1 MREGKPD
8 LALPS
13 TGPAPVR
20 RPARLRHTA
29 TMNLPNLLATSRG
42 RLTAFFLLYVTEG
55 IPLGFAATAVAAQ
68 LRRMGVGPAEIGAF
82 VGSFYLPWAFK
93 WAFGPLIDV
102 IRSRRW
108 GHRRAWIIFTQV
120 MMALTLL
127 ALIPISLPQ
136 GLGMFTAI
144 LLVHNSFGAMQD
156 VAIDALACNS
166 LREDERGL
174 ANGLMFAGASIGTA
188 VGGSGVLYLMA
199 YTGFQGSFVA
209 VALSILLITALVAL
223 PMKESVIGM
232 LQGGAPGGSG
242 ASNTAPSTNS
252 SATSSVSPLAPA
264 DAAAA
269 APAAAAGTPTWRN
282 ALGEMRSFAVESF
295 RSFIGSKRAFRGVFV
310 ALLPAGAMSLGLA
323 LQTNL
328 SVEFG
333 MTDEAIADLSL
344 VTNVLGAAFMV
355 AGGWLADRWGRL
367 RMLALYLATMSLPVF
382 YLAWQLQ
389 QAGYVAPRALG
400 GAPMPAMITLLWVT
414 SVAYAVGQGL
424 MYGTRSA
431 VFMDITNP
439 RVAATQ
445 FTAYMAMMNLA
456 IAYSSTW
463 LGIAVEAWGYPATL
477 WADGVIGLICIAL
490 LTGLK
495 KLPAGAAE
503 GTAGSADPAAAS
515 RARRCALVLCLL
527 CLLWLPA
534 WHWRSAFGAAQPIVT
549 GTFFTLVFV
558 LAALFLLAGR
568 EVIGAQAPAWWRNL
582 APWCALG
589 LLAIYARRFL
599 EPTIGSGGL
608 WAAANVLVYVGPLIA
623 GVMLAWLSRQSWNA
637 LRIDK

>member
-1 MREGKPD
+1 M
-8 LALPS
+8 
-13 TGPAPVR
+13 
-20 RPARLRHTA
+20 RHTA
-29 TMNLPNLLATSRG
+29 AMKLPNLLATSRG
-42 RLTAFFLLYVTEG
+42 RLAAFFLLYVTEG

-82 VGSFYLPWAFK
+82 VGAFYLPWAFK
-93 WAFGPLIDV
+93 WAFGPFIDV
-102 IRSRRW
+102 IRSRRF

-156 VAIDALACNS
+156 VAIDALACNA
-166 LREDERGL
+166 LREQERGL

-188 VGGSGVLYLMA
+188 IGGSGVLYLMA

-209 VALSILLITALVAL
+209 VAVAILLITLLVAL
-223 PMKESVIGM
+223 PMKESVIGA
-232 LQGGAPGGSG
+232 LQNGRSEA
-242 ASNTAPSTNS
+242 AVALAPSPEAASTQ
-252 SATSSVSPLAPA
+252 TRHDVSDAA
-264 DAAAA
+264 GAAAA
-269 APAAAAGTPTWRN
+269 SGTPTWRN
-282 ALGEMRSFAVESF
+282 ALLEMRSFAVESF
-295 RSFIGSKRAFRGVFV
+295 RSFIGSQRAFRGVFV

-333 MTDEAIADLSL
+333 MKDEDIANLSL
-344 VTNVLGAAFMV
+344 ATNVLGAGFMV
-355 AGGWLADRWGRL
+355 LGGWLADRWGRL
-367 RMLALYLATMSLPVF
+367 RMLALYLASMSLPVF

-389 QAGYVAPRALG
+389 QAGYVMPRALG

-477 WADGVIGLICIAL
+477 WADGVIGLICIL
-490 LTGLK
+490 LLSGLK
-495 KLPAGAAE
+495 KRQVGEQAADGAGVSTGADMLAA
-503 GTAGSADPAAAS
+503 G
-515 RARRCALVLCLL
+515 RARRCAWVLGLL

-568 EVIGAQAPAWWRNL
+568 EVIGLQAPAWWRRV
-582 APWCALG
+582 APWSALA
-589 LLAIYARRFL
+589 LLLIYARRFL
-599 EPTIGSGGL
+599 PATTDAGGG
-608 WAAANVLVYVGPLIA
+608 WAVAEALVYLVPLIA
-623 GVMLAWLSRQSWNA
+623 GVMLAWLSRQTWNA
-637 LRIDK
+637 LRIAK

>member
-1 MREGKPD
+1 
-8 LALPS
+8 
-13 TGPAPVR
+13 
-20 RPARLRHTA
+20 
-29 TMNLPNLLATSRG
+29 MNLPNLLATSRG

-93 WAFGPLIDV
+93 WAFGPFIDV
-102 IRSRRW
+102 IRSKRW

-120 MMALTLL
+120 MMAVTLL

-156 VAIDALACNS
+156 VAIDALACNA

-188 VGGSGVLYLMA
+188 VGGSGVLYMMA

-209 VALSILLITALVAL
+209 VALSILLITAFVAL
-223 PMKESVIGM
+223 PLKESVINGM
-232 LQGGAPGGSG
+232 QGGVG
-242 ASNTAPSTNS
+242 ASTGTV
-252 SATSSVSPLAPA
+252 SAADSV
-264 DAAAA
+264 AAASR
-269 APAAAAGTPTWRN
+269 AAGTPTWRN

-295 RSFIGSKRAFRGVFV
+295 RSFIGSHRAFRGVFV

-323 LQTNL
+323 LQSNL
-328 SVEFG
+328 AVEFG
-333 MTDEAIADLSL
+333 MTDEGIADISL
-344 VTNVLGAAFMV
+344 VTNVVGAAFMV

-389 QAGYVAPRALG
+389 QAGYVMPRALG

-414 SVAYAVGQGL
+414 SVGYAVGQGL

-463 LGIAVEAWGYPATL
+463 LGIAVEAWGYPVTL

-495 KLPAGAAE
+495 KQPAGAVGTE
-503 GTAGSADPAAAS
+503 GHGADSLAAG
-515 RARRCALVLCLL
+515 RARRCALVLGVL

-534 WHWRSAFGAAQPIVT
+534 WHWRSVFGAAQPIVT

-568 EVIGAQAPAWWRNL
+568 EVIGLQAPAWWRSV
-582 APWCALG
+582 APWSALG
-589 LLAIYARRFL
+589 LLALYARRFL
-599 EPTIGSGGL
+599 EPATDSGGI
-608 WAAANVLVYVGPLIA
+608 WAFANALVYVLPLIA
-623 GVMLAWLSRQSWNA
+623 GVLLAWLARQSWNA
-637 LRIDK
+637 LRIEN

>member
-1 MREGKPD
+1 MK
-8 LALPS
+8 
-13 TGPAPVR
+13 
-20 RPARLRHTA
+20 
-29 TMNLPNLLATSRG
+29 LPNLLATSRG

-55 IPLGFAATAVAAQ
+55 IPLGFAATAVATQ

-93 WAFGPLIDV
+93 WAFGPFIDV
-102 IRSRRW
+102 IRSKRW

-223 PMKESVIGM
+223 PLKESVISG
-232 LQGGAPGGSG
+232 LQAGQE
-242 ASNTAPSTNS
+242 TATPS
-252 SATSSVSPLAPA
+252 V
-264 DAAAA
+264 AAAMTGA
-269 APAAAAGTPTWRN
+269 ATLSVPASQLTPRALTWRD
-282 ALGEMRSFAVESF
+282 ALGDMRSFAVESF
-295 RSFIGSKRAFRGVFV
+295 RSFIGSRRAFRGVFV

-323 LQTNL
+323 LQSNL
-328 SVEFG
+328 AVEFG
-333 MTDEAIADLSL
+333 MTDEGIANISL
-344 VTNVLGAAFMV
+344 VTNVVGAAFMV

-389 QAGYVAPRALG
+389 VAGYVTPRALG

-414 SVAYAVGQGL
+414 SVGYAVGQGL

-463 LGIAVEAWGYPATL
+463 LGIAVEAWGYPVTL
-477 WADGVIGLICIAL
+477 WADGLIGLICIL
-490 LTGLK
+490 LLSGLK
-495 KLPAGAAE
+495 KETTAEPGAGTSAVIREVGAA
-503 GTAGSADPAAAS
+503 DLHAAS
-515 RARRCALVLCLL
+515 RAQRCALVLGTL

-558 LAALFLLAGR
+558 MAALFLLAGR
-568 EVIGAQAPAWWRNL
+568 EVIGMQAPAWWRRA
-582 APWCALG
+582 APWCALW
-589 LLAIYARRFL
+589 LLALYARRFL
-599 EPTIGSGGL
+599 ETTPGSGGL
-608 WAAANVLVYVGPLIA
+608 VAVANALVYLGPLVA
-623 GVMLAWLSRQSWNA
+623 GVLLAWLSRQSWNS
-637 LRIDK
+637 LRIAH